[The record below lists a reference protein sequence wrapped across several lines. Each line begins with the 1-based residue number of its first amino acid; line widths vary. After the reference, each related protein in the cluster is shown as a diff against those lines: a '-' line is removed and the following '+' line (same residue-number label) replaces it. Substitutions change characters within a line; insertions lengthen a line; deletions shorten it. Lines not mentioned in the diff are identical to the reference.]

1 MPHRVSDVTDDFAR
15 KLFAGECKFV
25 AGAASIEALPP
36 SKLPEIAFVGRSNV
50 GKSSLINALVNRRK
64 LARVSR
70 TPGRTRQINLFR
82 LRDSLMIADLP
93 GYGFAKISKAE
104 MEAWNRLISAY
115 LATRKSL
122 RRVLLLLDARRGV
135 MEADRQ
141 VMSLLDQAAIAYQ
154 ALLTKADA
162 VTKSEL
168 ENVLHT
174 GVLEIQSHPAAL
186 ADVLATS
193 VETSAGIAELRV
205 RLAELAV
212 HG

>member
-1 MPHRVSDVTDDFAR
+1 MSDVTDDFAR
-15 KLFAGECKFV
+15 KLFAGECEFV

-174 GVLEIQSHPAAL
+174 GVVEIQSHPAAL

-193 VETSAGIAELRV
+193 VETGAGIAELRV